1 VFYSSHGNSQTADSR
16 DDKKGQQKRGEFAA
30 AAAGQEGVEKQKI
43 VPVSGAQ

>member
-1 VFYSSHGNSQTADSR
+1 MTRR
-16 DDKKGQQKRGEFAA
+16 DDKKRGKFAAA